1 MLREYLKRNA
11 NYYDLAIE
19 KLDDLLSE
27 DEKLKYFNL
36 FDQDIEARFNRAI
49 NENFKILIIDR
60 EEKSAIIESAS
71 GKTYIT
77 TSRGCTCR
85 DFSENQILCKHIIFL
100 FLELGLID
108 KQGNLNIQIK
118 KEKTPPPKA
127 KDNVKICLNCGCIF
141 SLEDSICPSCKSSNF
156 KYKIP
161 VENKEEDLDPIALIG
176 FIILIL
182 FVIFCFVGMFL

>member
-1 MLREYLKRNA
+1 MIREYLKKNA
-11 NYYDLAIE
+11 NYHELVIE
-19 KLDDLLSE
+19 KLDDLLNE
-27 DEKLKYFNL
+27 DEKLKYFDL
-36 FDQDIEARFNRAI
+36 FDQDIEARFNKAI
-49 NENFKILIIDR
+49 SENFKILAIDR

-118 KEKTPPPKA
+118 KENTPPPKA

-141 SLEDSICPSCKSSNF
+141 SLNDLICPSCQSSKF

-161 VENKEEDLDPIALIG
+161 VDNKEEKLDPVGLAG
-176 FIILIL
+176 FLILIL
-182 FVIFCFVGMFL
+182 FVILCFVGMFL